1 MLHEEGQEMGTRLR
15 YSRHSLLIASA
26 VLTLSLLAEAAK
38 PQDKAKLEIVPAVGH
53 STVVGSVAFSPDGA
67 HVVTDNVDRPIKV
80 WDTAPGLRLRT
91 LDGHSPILVQ
101 GPTPPGFD
109 LPGSESFRQVAEEF
123 IAAAAAGN
131 MAKMM
136 RMISP
141 DMVRRT
147 GREGV
152 ERYLAD
158 NVLPFFA
165 QFKETG
171 RSTSITRT
179 AGVPGFVFYMYMVS
193 KTDQLRPFVIYVIEE
208 NGAKVV
214 VNILPDKFVE
224 GRHCT
229 FEAGRWKCPDFR

>member
-1 MLHEEGQEMGTRLR
+1 MGKRLR
-15 YSRHSLLIASA
+15 YSRHRLLIASA
-26 VLTLSLLAEAAK
+26 VLTLSLPAEAAK
-38 PQDKAKLEIVPAVGH
+38 PKDRAKLEIVPAIGH

-101 GPTPPGFD
+101 GPTPPGVDF
-109 LPGSESFRQVAEEF
+109 PGSESFRQVAEEF
-123 IAAAAAGN
+123 IAAAAAGE
-131 MAKMM
+131 MAKMT

-224 GRHCT
+224 GRHCA